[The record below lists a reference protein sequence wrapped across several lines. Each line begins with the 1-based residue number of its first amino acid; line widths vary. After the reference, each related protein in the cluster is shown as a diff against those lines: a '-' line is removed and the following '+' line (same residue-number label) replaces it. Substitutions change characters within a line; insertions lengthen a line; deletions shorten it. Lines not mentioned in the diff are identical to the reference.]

1 MSREDG
7 STSTGFGRVLVFVYG
22 IFAVAAT
29 ARSAVQLATK
39 ASEAPLAYVLSALAG
54 VVYCVATYGM
64 AKDRRRLALAAVLV
78 ELVGV
83 VTVGAWSLLDPGAFP
98 DQTVWSDLGR
108 ATATY
113 PRSSPSS
120 GCGGCSAAV
129 ADGRAATVVQPPGWV
144 TPLTVSE

>member
-120 GCGGCSAAV
+120 AVVAARPPSLT
-129 ADGRAATVVQPPGWV
+129 AEQPPWFSRPAG
-144 TPLTVSE
+144 SRR

>member
-54 VVYCVATYGM
+54 VVQRA
-64 AKDRRRLALAAVLV
+64 RV
-78 ELVGV
+78 EEP
-83 VTVGAWSLLDPGAFP
+83 AMPG
-98 DQTVWSDLGR
+98 
-108 ATATY
+108 
-113 PRSSPSS
+113 RS
-120 GCGGCSAAV
+120 
-129 ADGRAATVVQPPGWV
+129 
-144 TPLTVSE
+144 TP